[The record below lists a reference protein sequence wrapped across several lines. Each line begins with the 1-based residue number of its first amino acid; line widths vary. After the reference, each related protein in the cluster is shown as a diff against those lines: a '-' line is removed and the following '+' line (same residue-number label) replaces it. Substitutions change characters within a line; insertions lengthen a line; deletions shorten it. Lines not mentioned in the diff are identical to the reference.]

1 MWIARPS
8 PSNYACQQILPVD
21 WTAITQGGST
31 ATNYQVLPGDRVYIA
46 QDEMVTLNTMVS
58 KVISPFERVMGF
70 LGLSG
75 STVRTWRRKAAPTT
89 TRKPTPRFSA
99 GRFPPERFIRRVMS
113 VAFQEIKP

>member
-8 PSNYACQQILPVD
+8 PSNYPCQQIMPVD
-21 WTAITQGGST
+21 WAAITQGGST

-46 QDEMVTLNTMVS
+46 QDDMVTLNNVVS

-75 STVRTWRRKAAPTT
+75 STVRNLATQ
-89 TRKPTPRFSA
+89 
-99 GRFPPERFIRRVMS
+99 GREYNHPQTNPNF
-113 VAFQEIKP
+113 